1 LHICFN
7 LHCRYFIFDKANRFN
22 TSIQISSEIYK
33 SENKGNYYYN
43 SINNYPIGPA
53 FSYSFNA
60 LMESKSSFIN
70 LYLSIGEEVKLY
82 KGFFVTANFGL
93 GKLIEKSTYT
103 IKDLDKDELVYKI
116 GTNDKFEVQR
126 KLAYTLSLG
135 VGYRF

>member
-1 LHICFN
+1 
-7 LHCRYFIFDKANRFN
+7 
-22 TSIQISSEIYK
+22 
-33 SENKGNYYYN
+33 
-43 SINNYPIGPA
+43 
-53 FSYSFNA
+53 
-60 LMESKSSFIN
+60 MESKSSFIN